1 MKDNDLYLIAE
12 QYNTV
17 LTEEEKKEREKIKAI
32 DALQAAL
39 DVAGFEPTYGTIA
52 DGINVIIST
61 LRSGLALAR
70 KEGDQAKEHIID
82 AGISAISLIPFAD
95 VIKVL
100 KLRKLGKFS
109 RPATKLAI
117 AGGRAAKQYGKSRKI
132 DRIRDLKPNQDLDN
146 FDLA

>member
-17 LTEEEKKEREKIKAI
+17 LTEEEKKERERIKAI

-39 DVAGFEPTYGTIA
+39 DVAGFEPRYGTIA

-70 KEGDQAKEHIID
+70 KERDQAKEHIID

-100 KLRKLGKFS
+100 KLRKLG

-146 FDLA
+146 IDLA